1 MEHKIITIFY
11 IIDEY
16 LKIIG
21 KKDDVRAKISNSEIM
36 LIGYLAVSSF
46 NGNYYRAY
54 EFSQMMKLVKK
65 IDYSRFIRR
74 IRDLEKAM
82 ENIFLVIGEIF
93 KKAENLKIYLIDSF
107 PVQLCDIT
115 REKRCRLWNDEKFK
129 GYNASK
135 KRFIY
140 GLKVHM
146 IVNTNKEPIF
156 FYISNASTHDITASY
171 NFAFNLPENS
181 ILIGDKGYV
190 SSNLANF
197 LGEFNINLS
206 PIFRKNMKK
215 DNEYFIK
222 RKIRKSIETVFSVI
236 TSKFG
241 KYIRATS
248 FSGFLT
254 KLKLFLLSYS
264 LDCFYKANYAT
275 I

>member
-21 KKDDVRAKISNSEIM
+21 KKDDVRSKISNSEIM

-46 NGNYYRAY
+46 TGNYYKAY
-54 EFSQMMKLVKK
+54 EFSQMIKLVKK
-65 IDYSRFIRR
+65 IEYSRFIRR
-74 IRDLEKAM
+74 IRDLEKVM
-82 ENIFLVIGEIF
+82 EKIFLVIGEIF
-93 KKAENLKIYLIDSF
+93 KKAEKSKIYSIDSF

-115 REKRCRLWNDEKFK
+115 REKRCRLWNNEQFK

-135 KRFIY
+135 KRFVY
-140 GLKVHM
+140 GFKVHM

-156 FYISNASTHDITASY
+156 FYISDASTHDVTASY
-171 NFAFNLPENS
+171 KFAFNLPQNS

-190 SSNLANF
+190 SSNLTTF
-197 LGEFNINLS
+197 LKKFNINLS
-206 PIFRKNMKK
+206 PIFRKNMKN
-215 DNEYFIK
+215 DNEYFTK
-222 RKIRKSIETVFSVI
+222 RKIRKKVETTFSIV

-248 FSGFLT
+248 ISGFLT

>member
-93 KKAENLKIYLIDSF
+93 KKAENLKIYSIDSF

-190 SSNLANF
+190 SSNLADF

-222 RKIRKSIETVFSVI
+222 RKIRKSIETAFSVI